1 MSLPNAIDNL
11 KDIGLYSYSV
21 ERNGDI
27 ELNFK
32 ISEPGN
38 YKLVIDENEIKRME
52 DTSKKM
58 IKAEKLGY
66 LYK

>member
-1 MSLPNAIDNL
+1 MSLPDGIANL

-32 ISEPGN
+32 VSEPGN
-38 YKLVIDENEIKRME
+38 YKLIIDQKEIKRMGN
-52 DTSKKM
+52 TSKMM
-58 IKAEKLGY
+58 IKADKLGY
-66 LYK
+66 FDK

>member
-1 MSLPNAIDNL
+1 MSLPDAIDNL

-32 ISEPGN
+32 VRELGS
-38 YKLVIDENEIKRME
+38 YKLTITEKEIKRMVDASE
-52 DTSKKM
+52 MM
-58 IKAEKLGY
+58 IKADKLGY
-66 LYK
+66 FDK

>member
-1 MSLPNAIDNL
+1 MSLPDAIDNL

-32 ISEPGN
+32 VSETGN
-38 YKLVIDENEIKRME
+38 YKLTITEKEIKRMV
-52 DTSKKM
+52 DASKMM
-58 IKAEKLGY
+58 IKADKLGY
-66 LYK
+66 FDK

>member
-38 YKLVIDENEIKRME
+38 YKLVIDEKEIKRME
-52 DTSKKM
+52 DTSKMM